1 MAASIEAHN
10 QKPAATWSSGGGAYN
25 EVSHQISSA
34 FEHCVVRFDPKPGEK
49 VLDLA
54 TGTGW
59 TSRLEARRGA
69 KVTGADIA
77 EDLLA
82 DARARAAAENLAI
95 EYKIGDAE
103 KLSFGGGEFDAVSST
118 FLSLIHI

>member
-10 QKPAATWSSGGGAYN
+10 QKPAATWSSGGGAYD

-34 FEHCVVRFDPKPGEK
+34 LEHCVVRLDPKPGEK

-82 DARARAAAENLAI
+82 DARARAAARISQSNTRSAMPRSFRSATANL
-95 EYKIGDAE
+95 
-103 KLSFGGGEFDAVSST
+103 T
-118 FLSLIHI
+118 PSLPRSA

>member
-10 QKPAATWSSGGGAYN
+10 QKPAATWSSGGGAYD

-34 FEHCVVRFDPKPGEK
+34 LEHCVVRLDPKADEK

-69 KVTGADIA
+69 K
-77 EDLLA
+77 
-82 DARARAAAENLAI
+82 R
-95 EYKIGDAE
+95 
-103 KLSFGGGEFDAVSST
+103 
-118 FLSLIHI
+118 